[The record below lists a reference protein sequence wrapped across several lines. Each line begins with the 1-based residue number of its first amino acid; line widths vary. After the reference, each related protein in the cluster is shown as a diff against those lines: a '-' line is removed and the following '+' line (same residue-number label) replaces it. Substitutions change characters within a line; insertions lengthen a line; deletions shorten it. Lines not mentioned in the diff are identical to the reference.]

1 MQRQALCPAAFSAS
15 QTAWQSRLVLQNT
28 TQDAG

>member
-1 MQRQALCPAAFSAS
+1 MQRQRALPGGVQRIADRLAIF
-15 QTAWQSRLVLQNT
+15 LVLQNT